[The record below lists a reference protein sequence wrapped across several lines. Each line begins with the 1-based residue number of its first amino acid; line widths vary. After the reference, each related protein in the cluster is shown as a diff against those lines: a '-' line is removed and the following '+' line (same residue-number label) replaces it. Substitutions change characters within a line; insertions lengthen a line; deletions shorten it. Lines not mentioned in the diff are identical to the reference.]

1 MNIACGDIPCD
12 QATWRADD
20 FTNMIHQRHRLHP
33 HLAEAAILAALLIL
47 PLLFWWRLWAFDPA
61 DRVAFPEGDFA
72 GQYYPLQLFA
82 ARELAAGRLPAWDP
96 YLNAGQPGLADIQ
109 TGTFYP
115 PNLLTNLLL
124 AVVGLPFSPGVLTAQ
139 VILHFSLAS
148 LFTYLFVRHLA
159 RRAGARLPAA
169 RFAGAVAALS
179 FTYAGYLT
187 SFPVQQITILETAV
201 WLPLVLLFVDLSVER
216 GADRG
221 MRNAY
226 SVLAGMA
233 LACAFLAGHP
243 QTAMYVVYATLAY
256 SLFQATGNRQQTAS
270 SIHHAPRFPFSIF
283 RSAFYVLLPLLIGAT
298 LSAVQL
304 IPSLEFIA
312 RSTRAGL
319 DYDALS
325 GGFPLAELTHLL
337 YPGYFGGSPQY
348 VGILPPI
355 LALAALAMKQ
365 ARRDLIFWTL
375 LGAVALLL
383 SFGGNTFLYNVAYLL
398 APGFGLVRNQERI
411 IFLFSLAVSVLAGYG
426 ALALVQPLSRPER
439 KGFRRLG
446 RALAWA
452 GVAFLGLTALW
463 YLGYLQGQQQG
474 VTINLFEGV
483 LRHHFLLLL
492 LLGGS
497 ALLLAL
503 RSGGK
508 VRRSGLMALALG
520 LIGFNLFTVNWQY
533 NVIDPDYGGPRP
545 AIAEGPFVET
555 GWVAFLKGQPGTF
568 RISSAGLLPGG
579 ASAGIVYGLEDIT
592 GNTPLRLESYRR
604 FEEQVG
610 NWRQLQLLNVQ
621 FVLSKRDL
629 EGPGLE
635 RVYEEGGVRVYRVT
649 DPLPRAWVVHHVIT
663 ADDEAALQILNADDF
678 DPRTTAVLPS
688 EYGQPA
694 LSGGP
699 GSAVQV
705 VEARPGRLALEVPP
719 GDEGLLVISQPFYPG
734 WQAWVDGKPTPVY
747 RADYLL
753 QAIPLQAGARR
764 VELAY
769 HLSPLPAMISLA
781 GLAGC
786 LAGLIWGRRTARRR
800 ERPLR
805 LDGPGEV
812 VVQ

>member
-1 MNIACGDIPCD
+1 
-12 QATWRADD
+12 
-20 FTNMIHQRHRLHP
+20 MIHRRHRLP
-33 HLAEAAILAALLIL
+33 PRLAEAAILAALLIL

-124 AVVGLPFSPGVLTAQ
+124 AVVGRPFSLGVLTAQ
-139 VILHFSLAS
+139 GILHFSLAS

-216 GADRG
+216 KAEGGVRS
-221 MRNAY
+221 AY
-226 SVLAGMA
+226 SVLAGLA

-243 QTAMYVVYATLAY
+243 QTAMYVVYGTLAY
-256 SLFQATGNRQQTAS
+256 SLFQATSNRQQAAS
-270 SIHHAPRFPFSIF
+270 STHHAPRFPFSIF
-283 RSAFYVLLPLLIGAT
+283 RSAFSVLLPLLIGAT

-355 LALAALAMKQ
+355 LALAALFVKP
-365 ARRDLIFWTL
+365 ARRDVAFWIL
-375 LGAVALLL
+375 LGLVAFLL
-383 SFGGNTFLYNVAYLL
+383 SFGGNTFLYGVAYLL
-398 APGFGLVRNQERI
+398 VPGFGLVRNQERI

-426 ALALVQPLSRPER
+426 ALTLVQPLSRPAR

-446 RALAWA
+446 HGLAWA

-463 YLGYLQGQQQG
+463 SLGYLQGQQQG
-474 VTINLFEGV
+474 VAINLFEGV

-508 VRRSGLMALALG
+508 VRRPGLRVLALG

-533 NVIDPDYGGPRP
+533 NVIDPGYGGPRP
-545 AIAEGPFVET
+545 ATAEGPFVET
-555 GWVAFLKGQPGTF
+555 GWVAFLKEQPGTF

-579 ASAGIVYGLEDIT
+579 ASAGIVYELEDIT
-592 GNTPLRLESYRR
+592 GNTPLRLESFRR

-649 DPLPRAWVVHHVIT
+649 DPLPRAWVVHHLIT

-678 DPRTTAVLPS
+678 DPRVTAVLPS

-694 LSGGP
+694 LSGEP
-699 GSAVQV
+699 GSAAQV

-786 LAGLIWGRRTARRR
+786 LAGLIGGRRTAA
-800 ERPLR
+800 
-805 LDGPGEV
+805 
-812 VVQ
+812 